1 MRSHRLLLFLFFS
14 EILSD
19 LPLSAKQQEN
29 SQQQTV
35 PETRARE
42 KKKKKKKKKHT
53 LINYYTNTLFSC
65 INVITTFVILFPLS
79 PFFTNLAT

>member
-42 KKKKKKKKKHT
+42 KKKKKHT

>member
-1 MRSHRLLLFLFFS
+1 MRSHSRILLFLFFS

-42 KKKKKKKKKHT
+42 EEEEEEEETYSNKLLHKHA
-53 LINYYTNTLFSC
+53 LFMYKC
-65 INVITTFVILFPLS
+65 DYNVCHSLPSLS
-79 PFFTNLAT
+79 FFY